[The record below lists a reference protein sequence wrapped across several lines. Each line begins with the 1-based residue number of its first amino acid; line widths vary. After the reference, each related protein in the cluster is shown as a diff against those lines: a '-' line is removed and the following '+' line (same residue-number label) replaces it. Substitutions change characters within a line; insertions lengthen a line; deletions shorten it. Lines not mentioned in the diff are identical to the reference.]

1 MRQMP
6 GQTVRSTRH
15 NAVRHDGQLGTPFY
29 GVTSWLVP
37 YSTGNTLWM
46 IWIVNNCNMILST
59 WLWFTKWCLMFNPV
73 KFRIM
78 TLGHSSS
85 VSDYIMRGSGGN
97 IVNIEK
103 SRLEK
108 DIRIMITSDLKFLE
122 NMHMVTKKANGIM
135 AVIRRTFSLIL
146 NVSTCCINHWW
157 DHTLNMASLLGF
169 LTKRKISS

>member
-1 MRQMP
+1 
-6 GQTVRSTRH
+6 
-15 NAVRHDGQLGTPFY
+15 
-29 GVTSWLVP
+29 
-37 YSTGNTLWM
+37 
-46 IWIVNNCNMILST
+46 
-59 WLWFTKWCLMFNPV
+59 MFNPV

-85 VSDYIMRGSGGN
+85 VSDYIMRGSDGN

-146 NVSTCCINHWW
+146 NVSTCCINHW
-157 DHTLNMASLLGF
+157 
-169 LTKRKISS
+169 